1 MDIFTG
7 PTRQFAQRYARCGG
21 KVHLYSFFWRK
32 DKHVI
37 GAGHITELALLFG
50 GKGVEGT
57 LMAQGLSGRDF
68 LEHGKPLRRI
78 WTDFAKCGQLS
89 TAKACPEGWRML
101 DRVLQNAGVASLG
114 QTGGGECGECSINRN
129 VVWRCGKP
137 SPPAPSL
144 LGRQLFPW
152 DACLKA
158 PAVCC

>member
-1 MDIFTG
+1 MTMDIFTG

-68 LEHGKPLRRI
+68 LEHGKPLRQI

-89 TAKACPEGWRML
+89 IAKVDGMIEL
-101 DRVLQNAGVASLG
+101 TEV
-114 QTGGGECGECSINRN
+114 T
-129 VVWRCGKP
+129 KH
-137 SPPAPSL
+137 
-144 LGRQLFPW
+144 
-152 DACLKA
+152 
-158 PAVCC
+158 